1 VQIDRNG
8 LEILSRDECL
18 TLLGTRLLGRV
29 GCTSGALPIVLP
41 VNFRL
46 VGDAIVFRTG
56 AGTKLAAATDNAV
69 VAFEVDDMDPMAHTG
84 WSVLV
89 TGFARV
95 VTNQFEL
102 DALRAANVPRW
113 APGEDGRVVSIS
125 TDLVS
130 GRRLVQPKGVSPT

>member
-8 LEILSRDECL
+8 LEILARDECL
-18 TLLGTRLLGRV
+18 RLLRTRVLGRV

-46 VGDAIVFRTG
+46 VDDAIVFRTG

-69 VAFEVDDMDPMAHTG
+69 VAFEVDDLDPFAHTG

-89 TGFARV
+89 TGFARE
-95 VTNQFEL
+95 VTNPVEL
-102 DALRAANVPRW
+102 DQLPLGHIPRW
-113 APGEDGRVVSIS
+113 APGDHGRVVSIS

-130 GRRLVQPKGVSPT
+130 GRRLMTPSGLPS